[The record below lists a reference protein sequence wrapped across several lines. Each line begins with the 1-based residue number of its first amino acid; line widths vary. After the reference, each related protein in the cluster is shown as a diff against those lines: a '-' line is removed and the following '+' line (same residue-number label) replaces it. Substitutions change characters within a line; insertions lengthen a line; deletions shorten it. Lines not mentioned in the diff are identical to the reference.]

1 MCERAKRA
9 VRGRHHLSSRRTRR
23 GFLDPY
29 LAIFSGNTLAADT
42 KGGSSLGMGVTLGV
56 THKTLIEE
64 IHLVQQVAM
73 SIRESPGS
81 QFVLLVTSSCALTG
95 CSSKPRVRPRAIP

>member
-73 SIRESPGS
+73 SIRESPGE
-81 QFVLLVTSSCALTG
+81 
-95 CSSKPRVRPRAIP
+95 PVRPLGYFLLRVDRLQQQA